1 MKQVIVMALLFCI
14 FLCEGCKKEDY
25 VYPSVVTEF
34 IGAQTNNDG
43 TISQLVADDGT
54 IYSVLQRDGLGG
66 LVADTLYRTISI
78 YEPITQENGKGNVA
92 QLYSCQLVLSVNPL
106 PASDFKG
113 NIKTD
118 PVDIQSIWLSGEYL
132 NMILLVQYKEL
143 SHLYHFVDEGITS
156 DQSGTQ
162 TLNLRL
168 FHDRNNDYE
177 AFTKQVYLSVPLK
190 NYLQLLRKGDKIRF
204 NLNTYKEGETYRE
217 FDYQ

>member
-14 FLCEGCKKEDY
+14 FLCEGCKEEDY

-204 NLNTYKEGETYRE
+204 NLNTYKEGKTYRE

>member
-14 FLCEGCKKEDY
+14 FLCEGCKEEDY

-143 SHLYHFVDEGITS
+143 SHLYHFVDEEITS

-190 NYLQLLRKGDKIRF
+190 NHLQLLRKGDKIRF

>member
-14 FLCEGCKKEDY
+14 FLCEGCKEEDY

-54 IYSVLQRDGLGG
+54 IYSVLQRDDLGG

-118 PVDIQSIWLSGEYL
+118 SVVDIQSIWLSGEYL

-168 FHDRNNDYE
+168 FHDRNKD
-177 AFTKQVYLSVPLK
+177 
-190 NYLQLLRKGDKIRF
+190 
-204 NLNTYKEGETYRE
+204 
-217 FDYQ
+217 

>member
-14 FLCEGCKKEDY
+14 FLCEGCKEEDY

-132 NMILLVQYKEL
+132 NMILPVQYKEL

>member
-14 FLCEGCKKEDY
+14 FFCEGCKEEDY

-92 QLYSCQLVLSVNPL
+92 QLYSCQLSVNPL

>member
-14 FLCEGCKKEDY
+14 FLCEGCKEEDY

-118 PVDIQSIWLSGEYL
+118 PVE
-132 NMILLVQYKEL
+132 
-143 SHLYHFVDEGITS
+143 
-156 DQSGTQ
+156 
-162 TLNLRL
+162 
-168 FHDRNNDYE
+168 DR
-177 AFTKQVYLSVPLK
+177 KSVV
-190 NYLQLLRKGDKIRF
+190 
-204 NLNTYKEGETYRE
+204 
-217 FDYQ
+217 

>member
-14 FLCEGCKKEDY
+14 FLCEGCKEEDY

-204 NLNTYKEGETYRE
+204 NLNTYKEEETYRE

>member
-54 IYSVLQRDGLGG
+54 IYSVLQRDGLGE

-132 NMILLVQYKEL
+132 NMILLVQYNEL

>member
-14 FLCEGCKKEDY
+14 FLCEGCKEEDY
-25 VYPSVVTEF
+25 VYPNVVTEF

-78 YEPITQENGKGNVA
+78 YEPIAQENGKGNVA

-190 NYLQLLRKGDKIRF
+190 NYLQLQRKGDKIRF

>member
-168 FHDRNNDYE
+168 FHDRNNDNE

>member
-14 FLCEGCKKEDY
+14 FFCEGCKEEDY

-34 IGAQTNNDG
+34 IGVQTDNDG
-43 TISQLVADDGT
+43 TISQLVADNGT
-54 IYSVLQRDGLGG
+54 IYTVLQRDGLGG

-78 YEPITQENGKGNVA
+78 YEPITQENGKGTVA

-106 PASDFKG
+106 PASEFKG

-156 DQSGTQ
+156 DKNTQ

-190 NYLQLLRKGDKIRF
+190 NYLQSLQKGDKIRF
-204 NLNTYKEGETYRE
+204 NLNTYEEGETYRE

>member
-14 FLCEGCKKEDY
+14 FLCEGCKEEDY

-132 NMILLVQYKEL
+132 NMILLVKYKEL
-143 SHLYHFVDEGITS
+143 SHIYHFVDEGITS

-204 NLNTYKEGETYRE
+204 NLNTYKEEETYRE

>member
-14 FLCEGCKKEDY
+14 FLCEGCKEEDY
-25 VYPSVVTEF
+25 VYPSVGTEF

>member
-14 FLCEGCKKEDY
+14 FLCEGCKEEDY

-78 YEPITQENGKGNVA
+78 YGPITQENGKGNVA

>member
-14 FLCEGCKKEDY
+14 FLCEGCKEEDY

-168 FHDRNNDYE
+168 FHDRNNDYK

-190 NYLQLLRKGDKIRF
+190 NHLQLLRKGDKIRF

>member
-14 FLCEGCKKEDY
+14 FLCEGCKEEDY

-78 YEPITQENGKGNVA
+78 YEPITQENGKGSVA

-190 NYLQLLRKGDKIRF
+190 NYLQLLRKGDKICF